1 MMPKETD
8 GSLPETDG
16 KRSPGVTALWVARN
30 RLAVLDRMHQVELL
44 KIWINTE
51 LKEIILQLV
60 IKNLK
65 NEVTKKVQTP
75 TCDEVFYAG
84 TGMLLLRDPDF
95 VTLFDVQ
102 QKRYYQ
108 FLSSLAVQVI

>member
-1 MMPKETD
+1 M
-8 GSLPETDG
+8 LNVYFFLF
-16 KRSPGVTALWVARN
+16 RF
-30 RLAVLDRMHQVELL
+30 AVLDRTH
-44 KIWINTE
+44 
-51 LKEIILQLV
+51 QLV

-84 TGMLLLRDPDF
+84 TGMLLLRDVEH

-102 QKRYYQ
+102 QKRTLAQGIFYITL
-108 FLSSLAVQVI
+108 FTSLFSIDVFFF